1 MLLRLLVIWS
11 TYTRKLYRN
20 GITTRLKNINV
31 IRRFTLSVY
40 ICMYENMY
48 CKHVYK
54 IDIPEGHSRV
64 SKERKYNNENF

>member
-20 GITTRLKNINV
+20 GITTRLKNISV
-31 IRRFTLSVY
+31 IRRFY
-40 ICMYENMY
+40 IICIHLYV
-48 CKHVYK
+48 CKHMYK
-54 IDIPEGHSRV
+54 IDIPEGHTRV

>member
-1 MLLRLLVIWS
+1 
-11 TYTRKLYRN
+11 
-20 GITTRLKNINV
+20 
-31 IRRFTLSVY
+31 
-40 ICMYENMY
+40 MYENMY